1 MFSIICHIAS
11 AFALNSTYV
20 SAKRRSL
27 TMESKTSTIQSEP
40 TSEIALAPKMT
51 GISGQDMPC
60 REDHKHPGP
69 YMRDIILGF
78 SDGLTVPFALT
89 AGLSSLGSAKLV
101 ILGGLAELFSG
112 AISMGLGGLLAA
124 LTERSHYFAEEQ
136 REKDEVRL
144 TPQLEREEIYVLME
158 EYDVGRDA
166 ITPFVNALV
175 ANEDK
180 WVKFMM
186 DFELKMEKVE
196 KKQAW
201 ISAGALAGSYFA
213 GGFIP
218 IIPYF
223 AMKSVTNA
231 LFVSI
236 GVTVLMLLVFGF
248 VKNKNTVGTTRCG
261 FKGAAQT
268 LVTGVLAAGASY
280 GIVRALDS
288 RNPVLA

>member
-1 MFSIICHIAS
+1 MD
-11 AFALNSTYV
+11 
-20 SAKRRSL
+20 
-27 TMESKTSTIQSEP
+27 SKTSTLQSEP
-40 TSEIALAPKMT
+40 RSEIALAPKVS
-51 GISGQDMPC
+51 GSLGQDMPHG
-60 REDHKHPGP
+60 EDHKSPGP
-69 YMRDIILGF
+69 YMRDVILGF

-124 LTERSHYFAEEQ
+124 LTERSHYCAEEQ
-136 REKDEVRL
+136 RERDEVRD

-166 ITPFVNALV
+166 ITPFVDALA

-213 GGFIP
+213 GGLIP
-218 IIPYF
+218 MIPYF
-223 AMKSVTNA
+223 ALKNVTDA

-236 GVTVLMLLVFGF
+236 GVTVLMLLIFGF
-248 VKNKNTVGTTRCG
+248 VKNKKTVGTTRAG

-288 RNPVLA
+288 RNPVYA